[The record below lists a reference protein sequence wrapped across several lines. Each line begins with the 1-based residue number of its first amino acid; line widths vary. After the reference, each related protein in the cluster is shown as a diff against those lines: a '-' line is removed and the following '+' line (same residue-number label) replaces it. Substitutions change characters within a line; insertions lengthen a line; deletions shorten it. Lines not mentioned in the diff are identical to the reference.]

1 MALPRFI
8 GHHQI
13 CCRFFFVSLRRRPA
27 FLDVFMTRL
36 VFVLQPSIVCWFF
49 FVLFCL
55 FFSSILGCCWCWHW
69 VSPDWIALVPIRFA
83 LDGALEFLIQFDFQ
97 FGFVVK
103 ANSYLFSLRFFFQV
117 VVLTSVSNKKAADQS
132 KVCLFGRGVAEKKG
146 KKNEARKRSN
156 CVGKE
161 NDAEREMKSSPTR
174 HFVFWSTTQLKEGEE
189 QQQQLVEETEKE
201 KRQTKKSE
209 EQKRRKRKEE
219 MQLRPGNRTCKGSRT
234 NVARHTQSR
243 VITPVR
249 REKKREENKIR
260 STKMIEILI

>member
-132 KVCLFGRGVAEKKG
+132 KVCLFGRGVAEKKR
-146 KKNEARKRSN
+146 KKKT
-156 CVGKE
+156 KHE
-161 NDAEREMKSSPTR
+161 NGQIVS
-174 HFVFWSTTQLKEGEE
+174 
-189 QQQQLVEETEKE
+189 EK
-201 KRQTKKSE
+201 K
-209 EQKRRKRKEE
+209 
-219 MQLRPGNRTCKGSRT
+219 MML
-234 NVARHTQSR
+234 
-243 VITPVR
+243 
-249 REKKREENKIR
+249 REK
-260 STKMIEILI
+260 